1 MSDTTTRPANRAEPR
16 TERLQRWIA
25 ATGSAL
31 LHVLFL
37 FLLLYASKPDLSPPQ
52 GASSGGRVKVDFIGE
67 TKQDSQRPPTPP
79 SGTAKPVERKQ
90 PRKPVPPKPKTSP
103 VQAPLVAQSD
113 NPLPPD
119 EKPQP
124 PVEDAAGQPR
134 PREAPASAPTPDMR
148 RSAMW
153 GQPPGMLQR
162 ETAPTNNGAD
172 QGMAYYSNAGPDV
185 AGQPTMQTA
194 DGHQIV
200 YELLNENRLRDWRD
214 LGMTELSF
222 PLPGRRQFMVCPLKT
237 VLKRGSGPCR
247 MVEPDDPGLAAIGDA
262 REVVIVQRV
271 YRRGELV
278 WRGPGVYK

>member
-1 MSDTTTRPANRAEPR
+1 MSDATTHVETRAEPR

-25 ATGSAL
+25 ASCSAL
-31 LHVLFL
+31 LHALFL
-37 FLLLYASKPDLSPPQ
+37 FILLYASKPILTPPQ

-79 SGTAKPVERKQ
+79 SGTTKPVERKQ

-103 VQAPLVAQSD
+103 VQAALVLQSD

-124 PVEDAAGQPR
+124 PVEDTAGQPR
-134 PREAPASAPTPDMR
+134 PSEAPASAPTPNMR

-162 ETAPTNNGAD
+162 ETAPTDNGAD
-172 QGMAYYSNAGPDV
+172 QGMANYSNGGHDV
-185 AGQPTMQTA
+185 GGQPTMETA

-200 YELLNENRLRDWRD
+200 YELLNENRLRGWRD

-222 PLPGRRQFMVCPLKT
+222 PLPGRRQFMVCPLRT

-247 MVEPDDPGLAAIGDA
+247 MVEPDDPALAAIGDA

>member
-1 MSDTTTRPANRAEPR
+1 MSDATTQVETRAEPR

-25 ATGSAL
+25 AAASAL
-31 LHVLFL
+31 LHALFL
-37 FLLLYASKPDLSPPQ
+37 FLLLYASKPVLSPPQ

-67 TKQDSQRPPTPP
+67 TRQDSQRPPTPP
-79 SGTAKPVERKQ
+79 SGTTQPVERKR

-103 VQAPLVAQSD
+103 VQAALVAQSD

-134 PREAPASAPTPDMR
+134 PSEAPASAPAPNMR

-162 ETAPTNNGAD
+162 ETAPTDNGAD
-172 QGMAYYSNAGPDV
+172 QGMANYSNGGHDV

-200 YELLNENRLRDWRD
+200 YEPLNENQLRAWRD
-214 LGMTELSF
+214 QGMTELSF
-222 PLPGRRQFMVCPLKT
+222 PLPGRRQLMVCALRI

-247 MVEPDDPGLAAIGDA
+247 MVEPDDPALAGIGDA